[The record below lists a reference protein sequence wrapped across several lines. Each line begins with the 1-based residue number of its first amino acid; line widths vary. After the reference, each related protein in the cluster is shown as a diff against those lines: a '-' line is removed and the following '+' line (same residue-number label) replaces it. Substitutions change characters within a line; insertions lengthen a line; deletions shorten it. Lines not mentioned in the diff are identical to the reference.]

1 MSRYPLVSVITPSF
15 NQGEFIEETIQSVL
29 SQDYFNKEYI
39 VVDGGSTDN
48 TLEILKKYSDK
59 IRWISESDNGQ
70 ADAVNKGFKMAKGE
84 IVGWLNSDDTYCPG
98 AVRKAVAAFLM
109 NPANIMVYG
118 NAYYINREGLRT
130 GRYPSGPFV
139 HHRLAEAC
147 FICQPTVFLK
157 SEVLKKIGLLDT
169 SLQTCMDF
177 DYWIRIG
184 KKFDPSKIS
193 YLSKEFLANSR
204 MYGENKSLGKSEK
217 HYSEIMETVKKHF
230 GYVSIRWLC
239 GYIYAVT
246 LGKRRIKRYEKAH
259 FTTKSLIQLYFF
271 FRLFT
276 KRWAWIYF
284 WKYIINSISNFIG
297 IYSEPYQGAFYD
309 DGWVSRFCIISL
321 ETNKAADS
329 LFLEGRHAW
338 PDKDSLKIDVIINGE
353 KVKVIH
359 VKQAGKF
366 KFTINIPHKLRG
378 EDLLVVMLKPRK
390 TFVPL
395 NRGMAPDRGRLSFI
409 LEKIELR

>member
-1 MSRYPLVSVITPSF
+1 MSKYPLVSVITPSF
-15 NQGEFIEETIQSVL
+15 NQGEFIEETIKSVL
-29 SQDYFNKEYI
+29 SQDYPHIEYI
-39 VVDGGSTDN
+39 VIDGGSTDS
-48 TLEILKKYSDK
+48 TLGILEKYDAM
-59 IRWISESDNGQ
+59 IRWLSETDRGQ
-70 ADAVNKGFKMAKGE
+70 ADAVNKGFKIAKGQ
-84 IVGWLNSDDTYCPG
+84 ILGWLNSDDTYCPG

-109 NPANIMVYG
+109 NPASIMVYG

-139 HHRLAEAC
+139 HHRLADAC

-157 SEVLKKIGLLDT
+157 SKVIKRIGLLDT

-184 KKFDPSKIS
+184 KKFDSSKIS

-204 MYGENKSLGKSEK
+204 MYGENKSLGRSGK

-259 FTTKSLIQLYFF
+259 FTTKSLIQLCFI

-276 KRWAWIYF
+276 KRWAWKYF
-284 WKYIINSISNFIG
+284 WIYIINSISNFIG
-297 IYSEPYQGAFYD
+297 IYSDPYQGAFYD
-309 DGWVSRFCIISL
+309 DGWVSRFCIISIQ
-321 ETNKAADS
+321 TNKAADT
-329 LFLEGRHAW
+329 LFLEGRHAC

-353 KVKVIH
+353 KVKGIR

-366 KFTINIPHKLRG
+366 EFTINVPHKLGG
-378 EDLLVVMLKPRK
+378 EDLLVVVLKPNK

-395 NRGMAPDRGRLSFI
+395 NYGINDDRRLSFI
-409 LEKIELR
+409 LEKIELC